1 VDNPLIVRLRRQCHL
16 DEPDIERIEQ
26 LCDDV
31 RDVPRGM
38 NVVREGERIDRVHL
52 ILCGWAARYKLLPNG
67 SRQITAL
74 MLPGDLCDLRC
85 TMLARM
91 DDGIVA
97 LTPIR
102 VAYILPD
109 MLVRLERMRPA
120 IAHALSWY
128 GLVEQATMRAWIVN
142 MGRRHALE
150 RVAHLFCELS
160 TRLAVVSD
168 SPDQPL
174 HFPLTQ
180 EEIADALGLTAVHV
194 NRVLHEL
201 RRRGLITSR
210 RGGLTVLDLPA
221 LKQMAGFNDNYLH
234 PAMAMAPITAIAG

>member
-1 VDNPLIVRLRRQCHL
+1 VDNPLIVRLRRQCRL
-16 DEPDIERIEQ
+16 ELPDIDRIEQ
-26 LCDDV
+26 LCDDEREV
-31 RDVPRGM
+31 ARGM
-38 NVVREGERIDRVHL
+38 NLVREGERVDRVHL
-52 ILCGWAARYKLLPNG
+52 ILSGWAARYKLLPNG

-74 MLPGDLCDLRC
+74 LLPGDLCDLRC
-85 TMLARM
+85 AMLARM

-97 LTPIR
+97 LTPVR

-109 MLVRLERMRPA
+109 AIARLERMRPPV
-120 IAHALSWY
+120 AHALSWY

-150 RVAHLFCELS
+150 RVAHLFSELS
-160 TRLAVVSD
+160 TRLTIVSG
-168 SPDQPL
+168 SPEQPL

-194 NRVLHEL
+194 NRVLNEL

-210 RGGLTVLDLPA
+210 RGGLTVLDLPM

-234 PAMAMAPITAIAG
+234 PAMAAESIAG

>member
-1 VDNPLIVRLRRQCHL
+1 VDNPLIVRLQRQCDL
-16 DEPDIERIEQ
+16 DPPDIDRIER
-26 LCDDV
+26 LCDDI
-31 RDVPRGM
+31 RAVPRGM
-38 NVVREGERIDRVHL
+38 NLVREGERIDRVHL
-52 ILCGWAARYKLLPNG
+52 VVSGWAARYKLLPNG
-67 SRQITAL
+67 ARQITAL

-85 TMLARM
+85 TALARM

-109 MLVRLERMRPA
+109 AIAGLERTRPA
-120 IAHALSWY
+120 VAHALAWY

-168 SPDQPL
+168 LPGQPP

-194 NRVLHEL
+194 NRVLNEL

-210 RGGLTVLDLPA
+210 RGGLTVLDLPM
-221 LKQMAGFNDNYLH
+221 LKQMAGFNDHYLH
-234 PAMAMAPITAIAG
+234 PVMAMAAIAG

>member
-1 VDNPLIVRLRRQCHL
+1 MDNPLIVRFRRQCHL
-16 DEPDIERIEQ
+16 DAADVDRIDY
-26 LCDDV
+26 LCTDV
-31 RDVPRGM
+31 RDVPRGV
-38 NVVREGERIDRVHL
+38 NLVREGERVERIHL
-52 ILCGWAARYKLLPNG
+52 ILSGWAARYKLLPNG

-74 MLPGDLCDLRC
+74 LLPGDLCDLRC
-85 TMLARM
+85 SMLARM

-97 LTPIR
+97 LTPIH
-102 VAYILPD
+102 VAFVPPD
-109 MLVRLERMRPA
+109 AITRLERTWPS

-128 GLVEQATMRAWIVN
+128 CLVEQATTRAWIVN

-168 SPDQPL
+168 APDQPP

-201 RRRGLITSR
+201 RRREFITSR
-210 RGGLTVLDLPA
+210 RGGLTILDLPG
-221 LKQMAGFNDNYLH
+221 LKEMAGFNDNYLH
-234 PAMAMAPITAIAG
+234 PAMAMPTEAALG